1 MVNNA
6 SRENE
11 ALLKHG
17 FLAPVLYEK
26 LPRRQ
31 LRARLRE
38 LAGQTFYDERG
49 TARTYSWRTL
59 EEWYYQI
66 KKGGFDDLKR
76 KPRKDAGACRALD
89 PALVEL
95 VIALKQEDPGRSAPL
110 ILQQLELAG
119 RIREG
124 DASVS
129 TIQRLLRRRG
139 LAGPQLELARKD
151 RRRFRAAHVNELWQG
166 DALHGPKLINPRN
179 GQPQTV
185 KVFALIDDHSR
196 RIVNI
201 QAGFPET
208 EAAFLAVLHGA
219 LARCGI
225 PRTLY
230 LDNGSSF
237 VGRDLR
243 LACAR
248 AGVRLIHSCPYEA
261 SSRGKIE
268 RFFRTLREQVID
280 RLDLASV
287 KTVDD
292 LNVRLAS
299 WVEGEY
305 NARPHASLDGRTPRE
320 VWDEGEADVRWVED
334 HGRLAEIFRGTV
346 TRHARNDAT
355 VTLDGKTYEV
365 PGHLRRRAVTLS
377 YSLLEP
383 DRVWVIDGSTQVPV
397 KAVDA
402 IANARRRRQ
411 SRPAVAAATPRPT
424 GLNPVEQILARVTGR
439 PTSGSGGDRA

>member
-1 MVNNA
+1 MNTA

-38 LAGQTFYDERG
+38 LAGQTFYDKNG

-76 KPRKDAGACRALD
+76 RPRKDAGSCRALD
-89 PALVEL
+89 PTLVEL
-95 VIALKQEDPGRSAPL
+95 VIALKEEDPGRSAPMV
-110 ILQQLELAG
+110 LQQLELAG
-119 RIREG
+119 RVREG
-124 DASVS
+124 DVSVS

-139 LAGPQLELARKD
+139 LAGPRLELARKD
-151 RRRFRAAHVNELWQG
+151 RKRFRAAHVNELWQG
-166 DALHGPKLINPRN
+166 DALHGPKLVNPRT

-201 QAGFPET
+201 QAGFAET
-208 EAAFLAVLHGA
+208 EAAFLGVIHGA

-237 VGRDLR
+237 VGRELR

-248 AGVRLIHSCPYEA
+248 AGIRLIHSCPYEA

-268 RFFRTLREQVID
+268 RFFRTLREQVIA
-280 RLDLASV
+280 RLDLDLV
-287 KTVDD
+287 KTIED
-292 LNVRLAS
+292 LNVRLTS

-305 NARPHASLDGRTPRE
+305 NSRPHAGLDGLAPRE
-320 VWDEGEADVRWVED
+320 AWEDGAADVRWVED
-334 HGRLAEIFRGTV
+334 HSRLAEIFRGTV

-355 VTLDGKTYEV
+355 VMLDGKIYEV
-365 PGHLRRRAVTLS
+365 PGHLRRRTVTLS

-383 DRVWVIDGSTQVPV
+383 DRVWVIDGSTEVPV
-397 KAVDA
+397 KVVDPV
-402 IANARRRRQ
+402 ANAHRRRQ
-411 SRPAVAAATPRPT
+411 VRPAGIATASRQT

-439 PTSGSGGDRA
+439 PAPGSGGDRA

>member
-1 MVNNA
+1 MNTA

-38 LAGQTFYDERG
+38 LAGQTFYDKNG

-95 VIALKQEDPGRSAPL
+95 AIALKQEDPGRSAPL

-124 DASVS
+124 GASIS

-139 LAGPQLELARKD
+139 LAGPRLELARKD

-196 RIVNI
+196 RVVNI

-287 KTVDD
+287 KTIDD

-397 KAVDA
+397 RAVDA

-439 PTSGSGGDRA
+439 PTSGNGGDRA

>member
-1 MVNNA
+1 MA
-6 SRENE
+6 SETSRENE

-31 LRARLRE
+31 LRAKLRE

-66 KKGGFDDLKR
+66 KKRGFDDLKR
-76 KPRKDAGACRALD
+76 KPRKDVGACRALD

-95 VIALKQEDPGRSAPL
+95 VIELKKEDPGRSAPM
-110 ILQQLELAG
+110 ILRQLQMAG
-119 RIREG
+119 RLREG

-129 TIQRLLRRRG
+129 TLQRLLRRRG
-139 LAGPQLELARKD
+139 LAGPALELVRKS
-151 RRRFRAAHVNELWQG
+151 RHRFRAASVNELWQG

-201 QAGFPET
+201 QAGFAET
-208 EAAFLAVLHGA
+208 EAAFLTVLHGA

-237 VGRDLR
+237 VGRDLK

-248 AGVRLIHSCPYEA
+248 AGIRLIHSCPYEA

-268 RFFRTLREQVID
+268 RFFRTLREQVIE
-280 RLDLASV
+280 RLDLSSV
-287 KTVDD
+287 KSIDD

-305 NARPHASLDGRTPRE
+305 NTRPHASLDGSTPRE
-320 VWDEGEADVRWVED
+320 VWEAGTADVRWVED
-334 HGRLAEIFRGTV
+334 HGRLAEIFRASV

-383 DRVWVIDGSTQVPV
+383 DRIWVIDGPTHVPV

-402 IANARRRRQ
+402 ISNARRGRQ
-411 SRPAVAAATPRPT
+411 VRPAATTPAVQPT
-424 GLNPVEQILARVTGR
+424 GLNPVEQILARVAGR
-439 PTSGSGGDRA
+439 PAPGNGGERS